1 MILIC
6 VHYFYRYSPEFL
18 SSIKTLIAP
27 PKCKLKGIAK
37 QITAAHRSLEGLST
51 MDAMCWFV
59 KVWSS
64 LDLFGVEFLSCT
76 NLDTKDKGLIG
87 VSKNRVSCIQIY
99 MFIIIN
105 ILFVEEIIQ
114 FTAAQYLRICCNH
127 YFIYSSM

>member
-1 MILIC
+1 MKIDTKINAKQLTINPFFVVVDIC
-6 VHYFYRYSPEFL
+6 RYSPEFL

-51 MDAMCWFV
+51 ADAMCWFV

-76 NLDTKDKGLIG
+76 NLDTKDEGLIG
-87 VSKNRVSCIQIY
+87 VSKSRVS
-99 MFIIIN
+99 
-105 ILFVEEIIQ
+105 
-114 FTAAQYLRICCNH
+114 
-127 YFIYSSM
+127 

>member
-1 MILIC
+1 MKIDTNAKQLTINPFFVVVDIC
-6 VHYFYRYSPEFL
+6 RYSPEFL

-51 MDAMCWFV
+51 ADAMCWFV

-76 NLDTKDKGLIG
+76 NLDTKDEGLIG
-87 VSKNRVSCIQIY
+87 VSKSRVS
-99 MFIIIN
+99 
-105 ILFVEEIIQ
+105 
-114 FTAAQYLRICCNH
+114 
-127 YFIYSSM
+127 

>member
-1 MILIC
+1 MTLYISGKAKQLTIINTL
-6 VHYFYRYSPEFL
+6 YIGRYSPEFL

-37 QITAAHRSLEGLST
+37 QITAAHRSLEGLSMT
-51 MDAMCWFV
+51 NAMCWFV

-87 VSKNRVSCIQIY
+87 VSKSRVS
-99 MFIIIN
+99 
-105 ILFVEEIIQ
+105 
-114 FTAAQYLRICCNH
+114 
-127 YFIYSSM
+127 